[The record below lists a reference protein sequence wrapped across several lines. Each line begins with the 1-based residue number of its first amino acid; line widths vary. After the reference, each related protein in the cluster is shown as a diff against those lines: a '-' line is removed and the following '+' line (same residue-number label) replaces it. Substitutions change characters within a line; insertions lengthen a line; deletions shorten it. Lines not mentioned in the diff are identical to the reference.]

1 LSLNDA
7 MKVIL
12 LSDLKALGK
21 RGDVVDVAEGYA
33 RNYLLPRSLAAEA
46 SKGALTVLAEQQR
59 AREKRVA
66 QSLAEAQS
74 LAQRIESMPVSV
86 SAKCGANGRLF
97 GTVTSAQIA
106 EAIERAFSIS
116 IDRHKIALKAA
127 IKSLGSYSVEIKLA
141 QNVIAKTTVN
151 VVAS

>member
-1 LSLNDA
+1 

-21 RGDVVDVAEGYA
+21 RGDVVEVAEGYA
-33 RNYLLPRSLAAEA
+33 RNYLLPRALAAEA

-59 AREKRVA
+59 AKEKRAA
-66 QSLAEAQS
+66 QSLAEAKS
-74 LAQRIESMPVSV
+74 LAQRLESMPVSV

-106 EAIERAFSIS
+106 DAIERAFSVN
-116 IDRHKIALKAA
+116 IDRHKIGLKDA
-127 IKSLGSYSVEIKLA
+127 IKSLGSYAIEIKLG
-141 QNVIAKTTVN
+141 QNVVAKTTVN

>member
-1 LSLNDA
+1 

-59 AREKRVA
+59 AKEKRVA

-97 GTVTSAQIA
+97 GTVTSTQIA

-116 IDRHKIALKAA
+116 IDRHKIALKEA
-127 IKSLGSYSVEIKLA
+127 IKSLGSYPIEIKLG

>member
-1 LSLNDA
+1 

>member
-1 LSLNDA
+1 

-12 LSDLKALGK
+12 LSDVKALGK
-21 RGDVVDVAEGYA
+21 RGEVVDVAEGYA
-33 RNYLLPRSLAAEA
+33 RNYLLPRELAAEA

-59 AREKRVA
+59 AKEKRTA
-66 QSLAEAQS
+66 QSLADAKA
-74 LAQRIESMPVSV
+74 LAERLESVAVSV

-106 EAIERAFSIS
+106 DAIQRALSVS
-116 IDRHKIALKAA
+116 IDRHKIGLKDP
-127 IKSLGSYSVEIKLA
+127 IKSLGSYPVEIKLG
-141 QNVIAKTTVN
+141 QNVVAKTTVN

>member
-1 LSLNDA
+1 

-21 RGDVVDVAEGYA
+21 RGEVVDVAEGYA

-59 AREKRVA
+59 AKEKRVA

-86 SAKCGANGRLF
+86 SAKCGATGRLF

-116 IDRHKIALKAA
+116 IDRHKIALKDA
-127 IKSLGSYSVEIKLA
+127 IKSLGSYPIEVKLG